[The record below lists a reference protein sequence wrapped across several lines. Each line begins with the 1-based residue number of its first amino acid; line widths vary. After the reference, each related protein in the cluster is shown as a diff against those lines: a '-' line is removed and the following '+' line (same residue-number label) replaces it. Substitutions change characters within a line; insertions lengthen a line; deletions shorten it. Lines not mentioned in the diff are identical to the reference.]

1 MDIIT
6 YIGLQFENRA
16 EIVRLLLKM
25 GVKGELSDLNRDKG
39 SVGIIIILS
48 TCPTATS
55 LEVPDGHGDLPNIA
69 DSASFHLATEADL

>member
-25 GVKGELSDLNRDKG
+25 GVKGELSNL
-39 SVGIIIILS
+39 
-48 TCPTATS
+48 TAQTH
-55 LEVPDGHGDLPNIA
+55 P
-69 DSASFHLATEADL
+69 